1 MTVVTAERI
10 TTAAQAVAVA
20 AELAAEFASGAAERD
35 RARRLPHEELDQ
47 LSASG
52 LLAITV
58 PAAFGGADLPPS
70 VVAEVVRILA
80 TGDPN
85 IAQVPHSHFVYLN
98 LLRLAGTPAQQHEYF
113 GRVLAGARI
122 ANAQSERGGATVA
135 DIATVL
141 RPVRH
146 QVVDGPRRFVV
157 DGTKYYCT
165 GSLFADVL
173 AVLTRLDDP
182 LAVSGLEPGEYVA
195 FVPAPASGVRIIDD
209 WDALGQRTTGS
220 GTVEFDGVQVDS
232 HNLVARAAAV
242 NAPTGYGAFAQLL
255 HAAIDAGIARGAL
268 DAAAEFTRTHSRPWF
283 EAEVSR
289 AVDDPLLVQ
298 RFGELAVSVGAAEAA
313 LVVAGTSV
321 DVTVGGSATAR
332 ATSTGVPWGN
342 GSESGSVRPSAV
354 ESAGAAQSSGA
365 SAVEDSGA
373 DHSDVGRASIAVAT
387 AKILADR
394 AANEVSAA
402 IFEVGGTRSAAAA
415 HRLDHFWRN
424 ARTHTLHDPVRWK
437 YQHIG
442 RAVLRNQAPPSHG
455 VI

>member
-10 TTAAQAVAVA
+10 ATAAQALAIA
-20 AELAAEFASGAAERD
+20 AELADEFARGAAERD
-35 RARRLPHEELDQ
+35 HARRLPHEELDQ

-70 VVAEVVRILA
+70 VVAEVFRTLA
-80 TGDPN
+80 AADPN

-98 LLRLAGTPAQQHEYF
+98 LLRLAGSPAQQREYF

-122 ANAQSERGGATVA
+122 ANAQSERGGASVA
-135 DIATVL
+135 EIATTL
-141 RPVRH
+141 RPG
-146 QVVDGPRRFVV
+146 DGGFLVE
-157 DGTKYYCT
+157 GTKYYCT

-182 LAVSGLEPGEYVA
+182 QDVSGLAPGEYVA
-195 FVPAPASGVRIIDD
+195 FVAALEPGVRIVDD

-220 GTVEFDGVQVDS
+220 GTVEFDRVQVGREQ
-232 HNLVARAAAV
+232 LVARAAAV
-242 NAPTGYGAFAQLL
+242 QAPTGYGAFAQLL

-268 DAAAEFTRTHSRPWF
+268 EAGAEFVRTRSRPWF
-283 EAEVSR
+283 EAEVAH
-289 AVDDPLLVQ
+289 AVDDPLVVQ
-298 RFGELAVSVGAAEAA
+298 RFGELAVSVAAAESS
-313 LVVAGTSV
+313 LFV
-321 DVTVGGSATAR
+321 
-332 ATSTGVPWGN
+332 
-342 GSESGSVRPSAV
+342 
-354 ESAGAAQSSGA
+354 AGAAVDEAVRPARAADGA
-365 SAVEDSGA
+365 QGPPGLSNAAQGRVEETDGARNSAGPTDGA
-373 DHSDVGRASIAVAT
+373 LGPARLTGAAPGPGHDAAQASIAVAT

-415 HRLDHFWRN
+415 HRLDHYWRN

-442 RAVLRNQAPPSHG
+442 RAVLQDRPPPLHG

>member
-10 TTAAQAVAVA
+10 TTATQALAIA
-20 AELAAEFASGAAERD
+20 TELAGEFARGAAERD
-35 RARRLPHEELDQ
+35 HARRLPHEELDQ

-70 VVAEVVRILA
+70 VVAEVFRILSA
-80 TGDPN
+80 ADPN

-98 LLRLAGTPAQQHEYF
+98 LLRLAGSPAQQREYF

-122 ANAQSERGGATVA
+122 ANAQSERGGASVA
-135 DIATVL
+135 EIATTL
-141 RPVRH
+141 RPA
-146 QVVDGPRRFVV
+146 DGGFLV

-182 LAVSGLEPGEYVA
+182 QGVSGLAPGEYVA
-195 FVPAPASGVRIIDD
+195 FVAALEPGVRIVDD

-220 GTVEFDGVQVDS
+220 GTVEFDQVQVGRE
-232 HNLVARAAAV
+232 HLVARAAAV
-242 NAPTGYGAFAQLL
+242 QAPTGYGAFAQLL

-268 DAAAEFTRTHSRPWF
+268 DAGADFVRTRSRPWF
-283 EAEVSR
+283 EAEVAH
-289 AVDDPLLVQ
+289 AVDDPLVVQ
-298 RFGELAVSVGAAEAA
+298 RFGELAVSVGAAEAV
-313 LVVAGTSV
+313 LVVAGAAV
-321 DVTVGGSATAR
+321 DEAVRPASAADGARGAASAADGARGSAGLASEAQGSAR
-332 ATSTGVPWGN
+332 GVGDD
-342 GSESGSVRPSAV
+342 
-354 ESAGAAQSSGA
+354 AA
-365 SAVEDSGA
+365 
-373 DHSDVGRASIAVAT
+373 RASITVAT

-415 HRLDHFWRN
+415 HRLDHYWRN

-442 RAVLRNQAPPSHG
+442 RAVLQDRPPPLHG

>member
-10 TTAAQAVAVA
+10 TTADQAVRIAT
-20 AELAAEFASGAAERD
+20 ELAEVFAAGAVERD
-35 RARRLPHEELDQ
+35 HSRRLPHEELDQ

-58 PAAFGGADLPPS
+58 PAEFGGADLPPS

-80 TGDPN
+80 AADPN

-98 LLRLAGTPAQQHEYF
+98 LLRLAGTRAQRSDYF
-113 GRVLAGARI
+113 GKVLAGARI

-135 DIATVL
+135 DISTVL
-141 RPVRH
+141 RLDHDTTVTDAERVGAESS
-146 QVVDGPRRFVV
+146 QDDVTAASTRTEDRRFVV
-157 DGTKYYCT
+157 EGTKYYCT

-173 AVLTRLDDP
+173 AVLARLDDP
-182 LAVSGLEPGEYVA
+182 QGVSGLEPGEYVA
-195 FVPAPASGVRIIDD
+195 FVPALEPGVRIIDD

-220 GTVEFDGVQVDS
+220 GTVEFAAVKVGREQ
-232 HNLVARAAAV
+232 LVSRASAV

-268 DAAAEFTRTHSRPWF
+268 AAAAEFVRTRSRPWF
-283 EAEVSR
+283 EAEVAH
-289 AVDDPLLVQ
+289 AVDDPLVVQ
-298 RFGELAVSVGAAEAA
+298 RFGELAVAVAAAESTLIVASAA
-313 LVVAGTSV
+313 V
-321 DVTVGGSATAR
+321 DAA
-332 ATSTGVPWGN
+332 
-342 GSESGSVRPSAV
+342 VRPTAV
-354 ESAGAAQSSGA
+354 ADRAVAQDG
-365 SAVEDSGA
+365 
-373 DHSDVGRASIAVAT
+373 HSDASGDGAQASIAVAT

-402 IFEVGGTRSAAAA
+402 IFEVGGTRSAAAE

-442 RAVLRNQAPPSHG
+442 RAVLHNRPPPLHG